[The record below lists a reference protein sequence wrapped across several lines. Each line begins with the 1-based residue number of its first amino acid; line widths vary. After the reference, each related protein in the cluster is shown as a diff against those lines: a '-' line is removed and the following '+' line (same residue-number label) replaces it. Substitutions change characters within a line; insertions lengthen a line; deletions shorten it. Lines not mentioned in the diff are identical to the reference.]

1 MKQLLQNLK
10 NGATQLAEVP
20 APGVGRGQILIA
32 SRRSLVSAGT
42 ERMLVDFGKAGWL
55 EKARQ
60 QPEKVK
66 QVIDKIRT
74 DGLIPTVEAVFR
86 KLDEPMPLGYC
97 NVGVVVDVPL
107 RQAQGDINI
116 GDRMVSNGPHAEMVC
131 VPRNLCAKIP
141 DGVTDDE
148 AAFTVLGAI
157 ALQGVRLAAPTLGEK
172 FMVFGLGL
180 VGLLTVQLLRASGCG
195 VLAVDI
201 SPARLRLAAGFGAAV
216 VDLSQGTDPV
226 AAAMAWTGGRGVDGA
241 LIAASAKGDE
251 IVHQAA
257 QACRTR
263 GRIVLV
269 GVVDLGLRRDDFYK
283 KELTFQVSC
292 SYGPGRYDER
302 YEQGGQDYP
311 FGFVRWTEQRNFEAV
326 LEAMQ
331 EGRLR
336 VKELITHRM
345 SLEEAAE
352 RYEKV
357 LHDPAALGILI
368 EYPIVRALD
377 TLGTDSVQGALRQA
391 QGDNVE
397 APGAN
402 EGGQGVPRQ
411 ARDDNGVAR
420 DDRDDVMVSLSN
432 HDDTS
437 DEINER
443 SANSAPRS
451 LDKLGTGLARD
462 DRMAP
467 LRPLDTLGTGLAQ
480 GDNKVAR
487 GDRIGVG
494 VIGAGNYARSTLLP
508 ALARTK
514 ARLVAVADINGV
526 AAGHAARKF
535 GAGKAIT
542 DYHEILGDPAVQA
555 VFILVGHHLHARFVC
570 EALAAGK
577 HVFVEKPLA
586 IDEGQ
591 LAEVVQAYEGVTLR
605 PLDTLGTGLAQ
616 GVPRQA
622 RDDKNKVMVSPSMNS
637 GQALSNHEL
646 GTGSVEPS
654 PFLMVGFNRR
664 FSPHTVKI
672 RELLAGRT
680 EPLTMTMTVNAGFI
694 PPENWVQDPERG
706 GGRIIGEGCHF
717 IDLLSYLAGSPVKT
731 VAAAMVGGNGPVR
744 EDKMSILLGFA
755 DGSVGTVHYFANGAK
770 SYPKETLEVFSDG
783 RVIRM
788 ENFRATTGF
797 GFKGFRSFRT
807 WRQDKGHQAEI
818 AAFVTAVALGQ
829 AQDARGNKG
838 NGNNPVFSESYT
850 LIPFEQIV
858 NITRASFAAVEAAR
872 TGKVLEVVALT

>member
-1 MKQLLQNLK
+1 M
-10 NGATQLAEVP
+10 
-20 APGVGRGQILIA
+20 GRGQILIA

-195 VLAVDI
+195 VLAADI

-216 VDLSQGTDPV
+216 VDLGQGTDPV

-241 LIAASAKGDE
+241 LIAASAKGDD

-326 LEAMQ
+326 LEAMK

-357 LHDPAALGILI
+357 LHDPEALGILI
-368 EYPIVRALD
+368 EYPTLRALD
-377 TLGTDSVQGALRQA
+377 TLGTGSVQGTLRQA
-391 QGDNVE
+391 QGDNE
-397 APGAN
+397 
-402 EGGQGVPRQ
+402 
-411 ARDDNGVAR
+411 
-420 DDRDDVMVSLSN
+420 DVMVRLSN
-432 HDDTS
+432 HDDNS
-437 DEINER
+437 DEINKR
-443 SANSAPRS
+443 SANSAPRQ
-451 LDKLGTGLARD
+451 
-462 DRMAP
+462 
-467 LRPLDTLGTGLAQ
+467 AQ
-480 GDNKVAR
+480 VDNKVGR

-494 VIGAGNYARSTLLP
+494 VIGAGNYARSILLP

-514 ARLVAVADINGV
+514 ARLMAVADINGV

-555 VFILVGHHLHARFVC
+555 VFVLVGHHLHARFVC

-591 LAEVVQAYEGVTLR
+591 LAEVVQTYEGVTVR
-605 PLDTLGTGLAQ
+605 SLDTLGTGLAQ

-622 RDDKNKVMVSPSMNS
+622 RDDKNKVMVS
-637 GQALSNHEL
+637 LSNHEL
-646 GTGSVEPS
+646 GTGSVEPFT
-654 PFLMVGFNRR
+654 FLMVGFNRR

-744 EDKMSILLGFA
+744 EDKMSILLGFV
-755 DGSVGTVHYFANGAK
+755 DGSVGTVHYFANGSK
-770 SYPKETLEVFSDG
+770 SYPKETLEIFSDG

-788 ENFRATTGF
+788 ENFRVTTGF

-818 AAFVTAVALGQ
+818 AAFVEAVA
-829 AQDARGNKG
+829 ADS
-838 NGNNPVFSESYT
+838 PP
-850 LIPFEQIV
+850 LIPFKQIV
-858 NITRASFAAVEAAR
+858 NITRSSFAAVAAAR
-872 TGKVLEVVALT
+872 TGKVLEVVGLT